1 MQQKLAKVS
10 PAIPP
15 TTPVVGVS
23 SSSKPKEAPS
33 SSKTVTQKTSGRSS
47 DVPVPSAPKGKGVE
61 KASQPRLGE
70 PLGKDPKFPSAQ
82 DLPRKSSE
90 EIETLAIRAL
100 KTRELSQEEQ
110 AQELEDIKLE
120 HLLEEVRIRDQKLAA
135 SSSGPPPAFQPKTK
149 PEILEE
155 TILKS
160 FQELKRDHVV
170 SSLFRIFLYPKV

>member
-1 MQQKLAKVS
+1 M
-10 PAIPP
+10 
-15 TTPVVGVS
+15 
-23 SSSKPKEAPS
+23 
-33 SSKTVTQKTSGRSS
+33 
-47 DVPVPSAPKGKGVE
+47 
-61 KASQPRLGE
+61 
-70 PLGKDPKFPSAQ
+70 GKDPKSPSVQ

-110 AQELEDIKLE
+110 AQELEDVKLE
-120 HLLEEVRIRDQKLAA
+120 HLLEEVRLRDLKLAA

-170 SSLFRIFLYPKV
+170 SSLFRIFLYPKDL